1 MKELQAERERK
12 AQRTKENKK
21 DAIETA
27 KRKRIEAIADRRQ
40 RGVEKSIKRAQSVAP
55 RNLEKID
62 KEMGDGTA
70 MSKMLGNVGKL
81 AVGTTRSAV
90 NLGKAAVKK
99 AAALPAQARVARLNR
114 KDEVESGIVRKLG
127 SRLGRKDEYS
137 RQRKLEKSKDRVA
150 KAREAGIRQ
159 RAKSIKKAGEAK
171 RERFAKYKQGAN
183 QSGPTQ
189 GPNPMQ
195 GPKAMQ
201 GPRERGGALA
211 VRAKGSTALDK
222 ARESLRSKGS
232 PAYRGNSSPNVKRDS
247 TAIVK
252 SGPRSKGQR
261 ARLDPEYRRKLI
273 QQREEFIHEVQ
284 KMQDEKINKVINI
297 MKGKNKIEI
306 NPKIKE
312 SMNWKDDY
320 KPLEIE
326 TTNLI
331 EPEKLNPSDWRSE
344 LNTIGEES
352 DKKREERIKTRD
364 IATKL
369 TRDLPLDHPAFAK
382 RKNDLRPTPGTGA
395 MDDVRAR
402 IAKRQKEKNLKK

>member
-1 MKELQAERERK
+1 MRIQRAERQNREVADKEARTKLNQERLKELRAERQRK
-12 AQRTKENKK
+12 AQKTKEKKK

-40 RGVEKSIKRAQSVAP
+40 RGVEKVLNVFQSVAP

-99 AAALPAQARVARLNR
+99 AAALPAQARVARLKR
-114 KDEVESGIVRKLG
+114 KDEVESGIIRKLG
-127 SRLGRKDEYS
+127 SRLGRDDEYS
-137 RQRKLEKSKDRVA
+137 RQKRVDKIGKLRSKAAARRTA
-150 KAREAGIRQ
+150 KDKLRQ
-159 RAKSIKKAGEAK
+159 
-171 RERFAKYKQGAN
+171 QGAN
-183 QSGPTQ
+183 QSGS
-189 GPNPMQ
+189 MQ

-201 GPRERGGALA
+201 VPRERGGALA

-232 PAYRGNSSPNVKRDS
+232 PAYRANSSPNVKRGS

-252 SGPRSKGQR
+252 SGSLSKGQR
-261 ARLDPEYRRKLI
+261 ARLDPEYKRKLQ

-284 KMQDEKINKVINI
+284 KMQDEKINKVIDI
-297 MKGKNKIEI
+297 MRGKNKIEI

-344 LNTIGEES
+344 LNIIGEES

-369 TRDLPLDHPAFAK
+369 TRDLPLDHPAFSK
-382 RKNDLRPTPGTGA
+382 FPRT
-395 MDDVRAR
+395 
-402 IAKRQKEKNLKK
+402 I

>member
-1 MKELQAERERK
+1 
-12 AQRTKENKK
+12 
-21 DAIETA
+21 
-27 KRKRIEAIADRRQ
+27 
-40 RGVEKSIKRAQSVAP
+40 
-55 RNLEKID
+55 
-62 KEMGDGTA
+62 
-70 MSKMLGNVGKL
+70 
-81 AVGTTRSAV
+81 
-90 NLGKAAVKK
+90 
-99 AAALPAQARVARLNR
+99 
-114 KDEVESGIVRKLG
+114 
-127 SRLGRKDEYS
+127 
-137 RQRKLEKSKDRVA
+137 
-150 KAREAGIRQ
+150 IRQ

-183 QSGPTQ
+183 QSGP
-189 GPNPMQ
+189 
-195 GPKAMQ
+195 MQ

-232 PAYRGNSSPNVKRDS
+232 PAYRANSSPNVKRDS

-252 SGPRSKGQR
+252 SGPRSPGQR
-261 ARLDPEYRRKLI
+261 ARLDPEYKREL
-273 QQREEFIHEVQ
+273 QRQRQVGEEFIHEVQ
-284 KMQDEKINKVINI
+284 KMQDEKLNKVIDI

-344 LNTIGEES
+344 LNIIGEES

-369 TRDLPLDHPAFAK
+369 TRDLPLDHPAFSK
-382 RKNDLRPTPGTGA
+382 PKNDLRPTPGLGA